1 MQLRPVESRILA
13 LTLTLLVAV
22 LGYFALLHWWFVAP
36 QLDMNDQVRQLRA
49 DEQRYAGIIAE
60 RKTLHERLA
69 RLQKGQASNSALLA
83 ESDPSTASANLM
95 QHVVDVAQAHTALG
109 PCSVTQKMPVQ
120 SDNGKGPYRKVT
132 VNINLSCGMH
142 ALSAVLY
149 DLEQGTPYLFI
160 DNFSAYRSPVRG
172 ADGSL
177 QPLQVQFS
185 LSGYL
190 RQANDNGSGGK
201 AP

>member
-13 LTLTLLVAV
+13 VLLALLVGV
-22 LGYFALLHWWFVAP
+22 LGYFLLVHWWFVAP
-36 QLDMNDQVRQLRA
+36 QMEMSGQVDQLRA
-49 DEQRYAGIIAE
+49 DQQRYAAVIAE
-60 RKTLHERLA
+60 RHDLEQRLA
-69 RLQKGQASNSALLA
+69 RMQQGQASNSALLP

-95 QHVVDVAQAHTALG
+95 QHVVDVANAHTSLG

-120 SDNGKGPYRKVT
+120 SRGDEGPYRKVT

-142 ALSAVLY
+142 ALAAVLY
-149 DLEQGTPYLFI
+149 DLEQGTPYLFVN
-160 DNFSAYRSPVRG
+160 NFSAYRSPVRG

-177 QPLQVQFS
+177 PPLQVQFS

-190 RQANDNGSGGK
+190 RQAAGKAGGK
-201 AP
+201 P

>member
-1 MQLRPVESRILA
+1 MQLRPAESRIAA
-13 LTLTLLVAV
+13 LLLTLLVVV
-22 LGYFALLHWWFVAP
+22 LGYFLLVHWWFVAP
-36 QLDMNDQVRQLRA
+36 QLEMAGQVGQLRA
-49 DEQRYAGIIAE
+49 DEQRYAAVIAQ
-60 RKTLHERLA
+60 KKGLQQRLA
-69 RLQKGQASNSALLA
+69 RLQQGQASNSALLP

-95 QHVVDVAQAHTALG
+95 QHVVDVANAHTSLG

-120 SDNGKGPYRKVT
+120 PQGKKGPYRKVT

-142 ALSAVLY
+142 ALAAVLY
-149 DLEQGTPYLFI
+149 DLEQGTPYLFV

-177 QPLQVQFS
+177 PPLQVQFS

-190 RQANDNGSGGK
+190 RQAADNSGSK
-201 AP
+201 R

>member
-13 LTLTLLVAV
+13 LFLTGLVGV
-22 LGYFALLHWWFVAP
+22 LGYFLLVHWWFVAP
-36 QLDMNDQVRQLRA
+36 QMDMAGQVDQLRA
-49 DEQRYAGIIAE
+49 DQQRYAAVIAE
-60 RKTLHERLA
+60 RHDLQQRLA
-69 RLQKGQASNSALLA
+69 RLQQGQASNSALLP

-95 QHVVDVAQAHTALG
+95 QHVVDVANAHTGLG

-120 SDNGKGPYRKVT
+120 ARGQKGPYRKVT

-142 ALSAVLY
+142 ALAAVLY
-149 DLEQGTPYLFI
+149 DLEQGTPYLFV
-160 DNFSAYRSPVRG
+160 DNFSAYRSPVHS

-177 QPLQVQFS
+177 PPLQVQFS

-190 RQANDNGSGGK
+190 RQAAGNGEGK
-201 AP
+201 P

>member
-1 MQLRPVESRILA
+1 MQLRPVESRVLA
-13 LTLTLLVAV
+13 LLLTLLVLA

-36 QLDMNDQVRQLRA
+36 QLEMSAQIEQLRA
-49 DEQRYAGIIAE
+49 DQQRYAGVLAQ
-60 RKTLHERLA
+60 RKGLEARLA
-69 RLQKGQASNSALLA
+69 RMQKGQASNGALLP

-95 QHVVDVAQAHTALG
+95 QHVVDVANAHTALG
-109 PCSVTQKMPVQ
+109 PCSVVQKMPVQ
-120 SDNGKGPYRKVT
+120 TDQGKGPYRKVT

-149 DLEQGTPYLFI
+149 DLEQNTPYLFI
-160 DNFSAYRSPVRG
+160 DNFSAYRSPVRD
-172 ADGSL
+172 ASGSL

-190 RQANDNGSGGK
+190 RQAADKGGR
-201 AP
+201 AR